1 MSSQPKHSFDSSI
14 RFRLSSK
21 IILLLGGL
29 VTLIV
34 LSVGS
39 WLYQKDKQ
47 RVLENLQN
55 QLQLAANTISLSI
68 DGDMYKMLKGKE
80 SVNSKEYAQVISV
93 LERFMVNSYL
103 GFERNNIYTFR
114 VIDDSTLQFTAMLD
128 QQYVGNTYAIRD
140 EMRPTLE
147 NGQPSYTDI
156 YMDENG
162 TWVSAYAP
170 ILDSAGEVVG
180 LVEAD
185 FQNNVYLLSLQQ
197 EQREIFIF
205 MVVALLISLILSLL
219 FARYLSRPITAVS
232 KGAMEISKGNFEIEI
247 PVKTSDEIGRLTRA
261 FNYMVQEIQEKEYIR
276 SKNEEIS
283 EANRKLDE
291 LNKSLLEANRLKSE
305 FLAIAAHDLK
315 NPLQVIQGYLE
326 IISDNTKPGEKTHE
340 YCESIT
346 AAIQR
351 MLKLIRQLLDT
362 TAIESGK
369 LKLKKE
375 KFNLAELL
383 NDIVMDQQKLAQ
395 KKQQTIHFTEHPNVI
410 INADPSRMHEVFENL
425 LSNAVKFSPYGKNIF
440 VSLNKLSEKG
450 STVQV
455 AIQDEGPGL
464 TPDDKQKIFGRFMRL
479 SALPTGGE
487 VSTGLGLS
495 VVRQLT
501 ELHGGKVWASSEGR
515 DKGSTFFV
523 ELKQAVN

>member
-1 MSSQPKHSFDSSI
+1 MSPQSKHSFDSSI

-34 LSVGS
+34 FSVGS

-68 DGDMYKMLKGKE
+68 NGDMYKELKGKE
-80 SVNSKEYAQVISV
+80 SVHTEKYAEVISV

-114 VIDDSTLQFTAMLD
+114 MINDSTLQFTAMLD

-180 LVEAD
+180 LVEVD

-197 EQREIFIF
+197 EQREIMIF
-205 MVVALLISLILSLL
+205 MIVALLISLILSLL
-219 FARYLSRPITAVS
+219 FARYLSRPITEVS
-232 KGAMEISKGNFEIEI
+232 KGAVEISKGNFEIKI
-247 PVKTSDEIGRLTRA
+247 PVRTSDEIGRLTRA
-261 FNYMVQEIQEKEYIR
+261 FNFMVQEIQEKEYIR

-291 LNKSLLEANRLKSE
+291 LNRSLLEANRLKSE

-326 IISDNTKPGEKTHE
+326 IISLNTKPGEKTHE
-340 YCESIT
+340 YCESIS
-346 AAIQR
+346 AATLR

-362 TAIESGK
+362 TAIESGQ
-369 LKLKKE
+369 LKLQKE
-375 KFNLAELL
+375 NINLTELL
-383 NDIVMDQQKLAQ
+383 NDIVMDQQKLAK
-395 KKQQTIHFTEHPNVI
+395 KKQQTIHFTGGKNSMIH
-410 INADPSRMHEVFENL
+410 ADPARMHEVFENL

-440 VSLNKLSEKG
+440 VSLDNPKDNE
-450 STVQV
+450 STVRIAV
-455 AIQDEGPGL
+455 KDEGPGL
-464 TPDDKQKIFGRFMRL
+464 TGEDKQKLFGRFMRL

-501 ELHGGKVWASSEGR
+501 ELHDGKVWAVSEGR

-523 ELKQAVN
+523 ELIEIDN